1 MRTQLK
7 AFLMFCIYFNVTAFP
22 AQLETVEAY
31 IVFLS
36 RTFSTVQSIK
46 GYVSTVR
53 FYHVLNQYTFPDVS
67 CLQVQLLLKG
77 LKKVLLH
84 TPKQALPIT
93 PPILIKIFSVIDLYS
108 PFHVTLWSS
117 YLLAFYLFARKSNL
131 VPVSHVAFNPR
142 LHLQRRDILVCQ
154 AGLIVTLKWSKT
166 IQCAERRL
174 TIPVS
179 AFPGSPLCPVWAF
192 QRMCTM
198 VPAPPEA
205 PAFVIYSQGKLV
217 PVIHSQFTQQ
227 LRAFLHKTG
236 HNPAAYSGHS
246 FRRGGAT
253 WAFQL
258 GVPGELI
265 QLHGDWKSDA
275 YKQYIKTSF
284 GTKLSVTS
292 TFASS
297 IYALT

>member
-1 MRTQLK
+1 
-7 AFLMFCIYFNVTAFP
+7 MFCIYFNLVAFP
-22 AQLETVEAY
+22 AQLDPVEAY

-36 RTFSTVQSIK
+36 RTFATVQSIK
-46 GYVSTVR
+46 CYVSTIR
-53 FYHVLNQYTFPDVS
+53 FYHVLYQFAFPDVS

-93 PPILIKIFSVIDLYS
+93 PPILLKIFSLLDLNS

-117 YLLAFYLFARKSNL
+117 YLLAFYLFARKYNL
-131 VPVSHVAFNPR
+131 VPISHAAFNPR
-142 LHLQRRDILVCQ
+142 MHLQRRDILICDT
-154 AGLIVTLKWSKT
+154 GLIVTLKWSKT
-166 IQCAERRL
+166 IQCAERIL

-205 PAFVIYSQGKLV
+205 PAIVLYTTGGWV
-217 PVIHSQFTQQ
+217 PIIHSQFTQM
-227 LRAFLHKTG
+227 LRYFLQKAG
-236 HNPAAYSGHS
+236 FNPLVYSGHS

-275 YKQYIKTSF
+275 YKQYIKASF
-284 GTKLSVTS
+284 STKLSVTS
-292 TFASS
+292 AFSRS
-297 IYALT
+297 IYALTEVR